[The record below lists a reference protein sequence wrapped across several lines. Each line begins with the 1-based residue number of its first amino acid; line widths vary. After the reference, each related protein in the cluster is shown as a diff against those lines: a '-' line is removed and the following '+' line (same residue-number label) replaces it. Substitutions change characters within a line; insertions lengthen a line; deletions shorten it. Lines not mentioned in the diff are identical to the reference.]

1 MAGGAGGGGGP
12 EGGAGGRRMRGLLL
26 RYVLWDALGRPG
38 AWHAA
43 LLRDGPRA
51 GAWARALAGEASGG
65 GLGAGGVVALGTPG
79 EVPLVPL
86 LAAAAAKSAARGA
99 EAPPAP
105 AAAVLAVEPV
115 RPLRAAL
122 AEVAEANGLGPWL
135 SARAAPPPAGAA
147 GAAGALFLAPGLED
161 VSGLLGALDALREAG
176 SPARVLPARL
186 VLRALLLELPRQAN
200 PVRVPVGSVSG
211 FDLRE
216 FDRFAGVGVGGAGD
230 GAGAG
235 LSHPARLSDLRY
247 EALAPPALLGEVQVA
262 GERRALPPE
271 GAASWASGPVRPLRE
286 GVCHAVAVWV
296 DALLPGGGGS
306 EGGGEQGDEEGCWL
320 DGGPAG
326 SPARRQQLHI
336 LPSPLDVR
344 PGDALEVVYE
354 PEAPGG
360 ARLLL
365 RGAGAAAGPAGPGEG
380 SGAVGGG
387 SALQARVERWH
398 FAMVNDHRRNDVY
411 EAAIRTAVARAGP
424 GARVLDIGSG
434 SGLLGLMAARAGAGG
449 VTGVERVGALAE
461 CARAV
466 AGANGLDGCVQIVH
480 AESTE
485 VAPEALAG
493 GRRADLLVSEI
504 LDDGLL
510 GEHVLPSVA
519 DARARLLA
527 PGAPVIPSAA
537 AVWAVAIECRPGGQ
551 PLVAP
556 AACGPRRPPL
566 SGLDLGPYAE
576 LFRAEPG
583 SYVSIRLDRV
593 PHVERTGAFRA
604 LDFDFEGPL
613 TDPPGPPGAEAAE
626 GGPAA
631 AAARFRRS
639 REVRVPVTQGGPV
652 NAVAFWFTLHLLRPE
667 GPDQASDLCTY
678 PARERACGARASSRC
693 WSQAVQFLERPV
705 ACPAGA
711 TLRLAA
717 RHSATRV
724 QFRLL
729 DVVPPA
735 TPRA

>member
-1 MAGGAGGGGGP
+1 MGGGAP
-12 EGGAGGRRMRGLLL
+12 P
-26 RYVLWDALGRPG
+26 PG
-38 AWHAA
+38 
-43 LLRDGPRA
+43 
-51 GAWARALAGEASGG
+51 
-65 GLGAGGVVALGTPG
+65 
-79 EVPLVPL
+79 
-86 LAAAAAKSAARGA
+86 
-99 EAPPAP
+99 

-122 AEVAEANGLGPWL
+122 AEAAEANGLGPWL
-135 SARAAPPPAGAA
+135 SAEAGPPAAGDAA
-147 GAAGALFLAPGLED
+147 AAGALFLAPGLED
-161 VSGLLGALDALREAG
+161 VAGLLGALDALREAG

-216 FDRFAGVGVGGAGD
+216 FDRFAGVGVGGDGD

-247 EALAPPALLGEVQVA
+247 ETLAAPALLGEVQVA
-262 GERRALPPE
+262 GERRALPAE
-271 GAASWASGPVRPLRE
+271 GAVSWASGPVFPQRE

-296 DALLPGGGGS
+296 DALLPGGGGA
-306 EGGGEQGDEEGCWL
+306 EGKGQGGEEGEEGYWL

-326 SPARRQQLHI
+326 SPARRQQLNI
-336 LPSPLDVR
+336 LPIPLDVR
-344 PGDALEVVYE
+344 PGEALEVIFE

-360 ARLLL
+360 ARILL
-365 RGAGAAAGPAGPGEG
+365 RCAGAASGAAGESKRSRAGGEG
-380 SGAVGGG
+380 AASSRGGSGG

-398 FAMVNDHRRNDVY
+398 FAMVNDHRRNDAY
-411 EAAIRTAVARAGP
+411 EAAIRTAVARAGQ
-424 GARVLDIGSG
+424 GVRVLDIGSG
-434 SGLLGLMAARAGAGG
+434 SGLLGLMAARAGAEG

-466 AGANGLDGCVQIVH
+466 AAANSLDGRVQVVH

-493 GRRADLLVSEI
+493 GCRADLLVSEI

-537 AVWAVAIECRPGGQ
+537 TVWAVAIECRPGGE

-556 AACGPRRPPL
+556 AACSPQQPPL
-566 SGLDLGPYAE
+566 SGLDLGPYSE

-583 SYVSIRLDRV
+583 SYASIRLDRV
-593 PHVERTGAFRA
+593 PHVERTGAFKA

-613 TDPPGPPGAEAAE
+613 TDPPGAGAKGVE
-626 GGPAA
+626 GGVAA

-639 REVRVPVTQGGPV
+639 REVNVPVTRAGPV

-667 GPDQASDLCTY
+667 GPDEASDLCTY
-678 PARERACGARASSRC
+678 PARERECGARSSSRC
-693 WSQAVQFLERPV
+693 WNQAVQFLERPV
-705 ACPAGA
+705 ECPAGS

-717 RHSATRV
+717 QHSATRV

-729 DVVPPA
+729 DVVPPPA
-735 TPRA
+735 PPHPGLTSGPE

>member
-1 MAGGAGGGGGP
+1 M
-12 EGGAGGRRMRGLLL
+12 
-26 RYVLWDALGRPG
+26 
-38 AWHAA
+38 
-43 LLRDGPRA
+43 
-51 GAWARALAGEASGG
+51 
-65 GLGAGGVVALGTPG
+65 
-79 EVPLVPL
+79 
-86 LAAAAAKSAARGA
+86 
-99 EAPPAP
+99 
-105 AAAVLAVEPV
+105 EPV

-122 AEVAEANGLGPWL
+122 AEAAEANGLRPWL
-135 SARAAPPPAGAA
+135 SAGAAPPAA
-147 GAAGALFLAPGLED
+147 EDAAAAGALFLAPGLED
-161 VSGLLGALDALREAG
+161 VAGLPGALDALREAG

-186 VLRALLLELPRQAN
+186 ALRALLLELPRQAN

-211 FDLRE
+211 FDLQE

-247 EALAPPALLGEVQVA
+247 EALAAPALLGEVQVA
-262 GERRALPPE
+262 GERRALPAE
-271 GAASWASGPVRPLRE
+271 GAASWSSGPVFPRRE

-296 DALLPGGGGS
+296 DALLPGGGGT
-306 EGGGEQGDEEGCWL
+306 EGEEDCWL

-336 LPSPLDVR
+336 LPSPLGVR
-344 PGDALEVVYE
+344 PGDALEVVFE

-365 RGAGAAAGPAGPGEG
+365 RCAGAASAAAGEGEG
-380 SGAVGGG
+380 SRAGGEGAASPRGGGSGG

-398 FAMVNDHRRNDVY
+398 FAMVNDHRRNDAY
-411 EAAIRTAVARAGP
+411 EAAIRTAVARAGQ
-424 GARVLDIGSG
+424 GSRVLDIGSG
-434 SGLLGLMAARAGAGG
+434 SGLLGLMAARAGAEG

-466 AGANGLDGCVQIVH
+466 AGANGLDGRVQIVH

-537 AVWAVAIECRPGGQ
+537 TVWAAAIECRPGGE

-556 AACGPRRPPL
+556 AACGPQEPPL
-566 SGLDLGPYAE
+566 SGLDLGPYSE

-583 SYVSIRLDRV
+583 SYASIRLDRV

-613 TDPPGPPGAEAAE
+613 TDPPAGAGAEDVK
-626 GGPAA
+626 GGAAA

-639 REVRVPVTQGGPV
+639 REVRVPVTRAGPV

-667 GPDQASDLCTY
+667 APEEASDLCTY
-678 PARERACGARASSRC
+678 PAREHECGARSSSRC
-693 WSQAVQFLERPV
+693 WNQAVQFLERPV
-705 ACPAGA
+705 ECPAGA
-711 TLRLAA
+711 TLRLVAQ
-717 RHSATRV
+717 HSATRV

-735 TPRA
+735 APGPPE

>member
-1 MAGGAGGGGGP
+1 M
-12 EGGAGGRRMRGLLL
+12 
-26 RYVLWDALGRPG
+26 
-38 AWHAA
+38 
-43 LLRDGPRA
+43 
-51 GAWARALAGEASGG
+51 
-65 GLGAGGVVALGTPG
+65 
-79 EVPLVPL
+79 
-86 LAAAAAKSAARGA
+86 
-99 EAPPAP
+99 
-105 AAAVLAVEPV
+105 
-115 RPLRAAL
+115 
-122 AEVAEANGLGPWL
+122 
-135 SARAAPPPAGAA
+135 
-147 GAAGALFLAPGLED
+147 
-161 VSGLLGALDALREAG
+161 SGLLGALDALREAG

-186 VLRALLLELPRQAN
+186 ALRALLLELPRQAN

-247 EALAPPALLGEVQVA
+247 EALPPPVLLGEVQVA
-262 GERRALPPE
+262 GERRALPAE
-271 GAASWASGPVRPLRE
+271 GAVSWASGPVRPLRE

-320 DGGPAG
+320 DGGTAG

-434 SGLLGLMAARAGAGG
+434 SGLLGLMAAWAGAGG

-537 AVWAVAIECRPGGQ
+537 AVWAMAIECSPGGS
-551 PLVAP
+551 PSWRRP
-556 AACGPRRPPL
+556 AAPGGPRSPAST
-566 SGLDLGPYAE
+566 SGPTPSSSG
-576 LFRAEPG
+576 
-583 SYVSIRLDRV
+583 
-593 PHVERTGAFRA
+593 
-604 LDFDFEGPL
+604 
-613 TDPPGPPGAEAAE
+613 
-626 GGPAA
+626 
-631 AAARFRRS
+631 RS
-639 REVRVPVTQGGPV
+639 
-652 NAVAFWFTLHLLRPE
+652 
-667 GPDQASDLCTY
+667 
-678 PARERACGARASSRC
+678 PARTSPSAWTGCRTWSARGPSAPWTSTSRAR
-693 WSQAVQFLERPV
+693 
-705 ACPAGA
+705 
-711 TLRLAA
+711 
-717 RHSATRV
+717 
-724 QFRLL
+724 
-729 DVVPPA
+729 
-735 TPRA
+735 